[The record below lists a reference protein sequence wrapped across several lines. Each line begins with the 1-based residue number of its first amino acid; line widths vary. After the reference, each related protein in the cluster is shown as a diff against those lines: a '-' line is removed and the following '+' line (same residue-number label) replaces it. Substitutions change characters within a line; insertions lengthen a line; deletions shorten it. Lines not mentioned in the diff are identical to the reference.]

1 MTESTK
7 NRVFIILV
15 ILFLGCCLFL
25 YLARSVL
32 APFLIAAF
40 ITYLISPLVTK
51 IQSFGYKRFVGVA
64 LVAVVLV
71 SIFAGVLTILIPILI
86 NELES
91 FQVNADK
98 YYEYFLNYL
107 DSIREKIELI
117 FPILKRYNV
126 SNEVIFESKDFLL
139 YTAQQIPNYLTSIF
153 SIFSIII
160 LIPMLVFFMLLSGNK
175 YLKSLVT
182 LLPSNYVETI
192 LSIVYQIDAIF
203 GRYIRGQIIEAF
215 FVGSMSALSLGLLGV
230 NFALLIGIIAGIAN
244 LIPYLGPIVGLTLA
258 VAVGA
263 VQYQTF
269 SIVIKIVIV
278 YAIIKFLDD
287 NFIQPLIVGHNVNLG
302 PVSMVFAMLAGGHVF
317 GFLGVV
323 FAVPVAA
330 ILKSVFVMLV
340 KRSQT

>member
-1 MTESTK
+1 MMESTK

-25 YLARSVL
+25 YLARTVL
-32 APFLIAAF
+32 VPFLIAAF

-86 NELES
+86 NELEN
-91 FQVNADK
+91 FQFNADK

-107 DSIREKIELI
+107 DSISEKIELI
-117 FPILKRYNV
+117 FPVLKRYNV
-126 SNEVIFESKDFLL
+126 SNAVIFESKDFLL
-139 YTAQQIPNYLTSIF
+139 YMAQQIPNYLTSIF

-175 YLKSLVT
+175 CLKSLVA

-192 LSIVYQIDAIF
+192 LSILYQIDAIS

-215 FVGSMSALSLGLLGV
+215 FVVSMSALALGLLGV

-258 VAVGA
+258 VTVGA

-269 SIVIKIVIV
+269 AIVIKIVIA

-317 GFLGVV
+317 GFFGVV

-330 ILKSVFVMLV
+330 IFKSVFVMLV

>member
-1 MTESTK
+1 MMESTK

-32 APFLIAAF
+32 VPFLIAAF

-86 NELES
+86 NELEN
-91 FQVNADK
+91 FQFNADK

-107 DSIREKIELI
+107 DSISEKIELI
-117 FPILKRYNV
+117 FPVLKRYNV
-126 SNEVIFESKDFLL
+126 SNAVIFESKDFLL
-139 YTAQQIPNYLTSIF
+139 YMAQQIPNYLTSIF

-175 YLKSLVT
+175 CLKSLVA

-192 LSIVYQIDAIF
+192 LSILYQIDAIS

-215 FVGSMSALSLGLLGV
+215 FVVSMSALALGLLGV

-258 VAVGA
+258 VTVGA

-269 SIVIKIVIV
+269 AIVIKIVIA

-317 GFLGVV
+317 GFFGVV

-330 ILKSVFVMLV
+330 IFKSVFVMLV